1 LGVGV
6 LDKVALRFAFPFWP
20 EETHFLGWMSEDAG
34 AWPHFLN
41 LKRYGPDP
49 ILVGFAAGDF
59 ARGMEARSDEDVES
73 EVLAALRGM
82 FGSAVSA
89 PSGMIVTRW
98 GEDRWAQGAYSH
110 IPVGAEASDRDVL
123 AEPLF
128 GGRVRFAGEATHRD
142 HAATVHGAYLSGLRE
157 ARALVPDA

>member
-1 LGVGV
+1 
-6 LDKVALRFAFPFWP
+6 
-20 EETHFLGWMSEDAG
+20 MSENAG

-41 LKRYGPDP
+41 LKRYGPEP

-73 EVLAALRGM
+73 EVLAALRAM

-98 GEDRWAQGAYSH
+98 GEDRWARGAYSH
-110 IPVGAEASDRDVL
+110 IPLGADVGDRDVL

-128 GGRVRFAGEATHRD
+128 GGRVRFAGEATHRE

-157 ARALVPDA
+157 AAALVSGA